1 MGSVIFERI
10 GLGSID
16 PAIWLLILL
25 GISLILLIV
34 ILVQGSR
41 IGKLTRRIDALTM
54 GSEGQSLE
62 EEIAELVKKSE
73 EISKETS
80 SYERRIT
87 KLTGQIKGCVQK
99 TGLIK
104 YDAFSQM
111 GGKLSYALAILD
123 ENDNGYVI
131 NSVHSTDG
139 CYSYAKQI
147 EEGKCD
153 IDLGTEEQQA
163 LQRAI
168 AGFRED

>member
-1 MGSVIFERI
+1 MGSVILESI

-25 GISLILLIV
+25 CISLILVIIV
-34 ILVQGSR
+34 VVQGSR
-41 IGKLTRRIDALTM
+41 IGKLSRRIDALTM
-54 GSEGQSLE
+54 GSDGQSLE

-73 EISKETS
+73 EISRETS
-80 SYERRIT
+80 SYERQIT
-87 KLTGQIKGCVQK
+87 KLTRQIKGCIQK

-111 GGKLSYALAILD
+111 GGKLSYALAVLD

-147 EEGKCD
+147 EEGKSD

-168 AGFRED
+168 AGFREE